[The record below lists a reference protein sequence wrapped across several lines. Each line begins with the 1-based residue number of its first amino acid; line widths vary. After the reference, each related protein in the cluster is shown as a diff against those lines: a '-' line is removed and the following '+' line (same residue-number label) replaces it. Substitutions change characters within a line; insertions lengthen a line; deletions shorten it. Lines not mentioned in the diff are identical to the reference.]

1 MERQFP
7 ATPKF
12 ALPNGEEFNVW
23 PGTVELLHLF
33 YANEELASECRPLD
47 VSSVDINVTV
57 QHPAFTH
64 YECLL
69 LRRETLSLCLDFDVI
84 DIPAIGMH
92 KGHGQRKGNCEAH
105 LR

>member
-33 YANEELASECRPLD
+33 YANGELASECRPLD

-57 QHPAFTH
+57 
-64 YECLL
+64 
-69 LRRETLSLCLDFDVI
+69 
-84 DIPAIGMH
+84 
-92 KGHGQRKGNCEAH
+92 
-105 LR
+105 